1 MTSYVLRRLAQSLV
15 VALVLLIL
23 VFFVGHVMGDPVE
36 LMLPIDAPEELQ
48 ARMRAEFGF
57 DAPLQIQFVHF
68 IERVFTGF
76 GDSLWQ
82 KAPALGI
89 ALERIVPT
97 LYLTVATVALAV
109 PISILLGSLAAR
121 NPNSV
126 VDRVVSVVS
135 LAGISTV
142 DFWLGLLLI
151 FLFSITLGWL
161 PTSGYGGVQYLIL
174 PVLAL
179 AGRSIGR
186 ITQITR
192 SAMLDEYAKPYIQV
206 ARANGIPEHRVFL
219 HALKNAS
226 IPVLTIAGDDFAT
239 LMGGTFAIETIFAWP
254 GIGRLLV
261 QAIYQRD
268 LFLIEATVFVI
279 VLVIIVVNLIVD
291 LTYALLDP
299 KVRYQ

>member
-1 MTSYVLRRLAQSLV
+1 MTNYVLRRLAQSLV
-15 VALVLLIL
+15 VALVLLVL

-48 ARMRAEFGF
+48 ERMRAEFGF
-57 DAPLQIQFVHF
+57 DDPLHIQFLHF
-68 IERVFTGF
+68 VERVFSGF

-82 KAPALGI
+82 KAPALDI

-97 LYLTVATVALAV
+97 LYLTGATVALAV
-109 PISILLGSLAAR
+109 PISILLGAMAAR
-121 NPNSV
+121 NPNGI
-126 VDRVVSVVS
+126 VDRTVTVVS

-151 FLFSITLGWL
+151 ILFSVTLGWL
-161 PTSGYGGVQYLIL
+161 PTSGYGGPQYLVL

-279 VLVIIVVNLIVD
+279 VLVIIAVNLAVD

-299 KVRYQ
+299 KVRYA